1 MAPLGSRAAAGWPL
15 AHPNWRNARRR
26 RAVLWSGTLAAL
38 SDLGP
43 EAAHTSNGT
52 PTASSVLL
60 NSDPAAVH
68 ALAHVTVS
76 TPSAS
81 APGSYPVTIH
91 YVHGQRAGKIVI
103 PDVGLLPLSKMQ
115 ENLKPLEYSDNEAS
129 NKECC
134 NVRLTKAI
142 FGSAST
148 WIPSRLSIVGSNYS
162 WIAHQLHSGTTP

>member
-15 AHPNWRNARRR
+15 SRPNWCNARRR
-26 RAVLWSGTLAAL
+26 RAVLQSGTLAAL